1 MEGRTVSHS
10 EITMSQPMMPHQ
22 ANAAGAVHGGEIM
35 KLMDNAAGVVAVRH
49 CHSYAV
55 TARVDGINF
64 FRPIRV
70 SNLVTVHAYLTFVGR
85 STMDMRVE
93 VVVEDIFK
101 EVQHHAL
108 TAHFIMVAV
117 DEKGKPK
124 EVPPL
129 ILSSDKE
136 RKYWEL
142 GKKRYNSCRGDIL
155 AGEDDY
161 RVCREDA
168 LF

>member
-22 ANAAGAVHGGEIM
+22 ANPAGTVHGGEIM
-35 KLMDNAAGVVAVRH
+35 KMMDNAAGVVAVRH
-49 CHSYAV
+49 CHEYAV

-85 STMDMRVE
+85 STMDVRVE
-93 VVVEDIFK
+93 VTAEDIFR
-101 EVQHHAL
+101 EEEHHAL
-108 TAHFIMVAV
+108 TAHFIMVCV
-117 DEKGKPK
+117 DENGKPK

-129 ILSSDKE
+129 IFSSDKE

-142 GKKRYNSCRGDIL
+142 GKKRYESCRGEIMS
-155 AGEDDY
+155 GEDEY

-168 LF
+168 FF